1 MYDRITRRLLSH
13 GRRTQIPETERAIY
27 TIDETAEKSWNLVRG
42 DGDRTEELPWN
53 EIHCTVEDRGSQ
65 LGTDLRAFIVYESL
79 ILRKEIAARPLYPL
93 RPSSHYL

>member
-1 MYDRITRRLLSH
+1 MYDRIARRVLSH
-13 GRRTQIPETERAIY
+13 ERRSQIPETVRAFY
-27 TIDETAEKSWNLVRG
+27 TIDETTEKSSNLVRG
-42 DGDRTEELPWN
+42 DRDRTEELPWN
-53 EIHCTVEDRGSQ
+53 EIHCTAEDRGSQ

>member
-1 MYDRITRRLLSH
+1 M
-13 GRRTQIPETERAIY
+13 
-27 TIDETAEKSWNLVRG
+27 EKSWNLVRG
-42 DGDRTEELPWN
+42 DRDRTEELPWN